1 MRFWE
6 GTLLRND
13 DEAGD
18 PLDPR
23 AYNLLLKLSSRCIIK
38 RKGECYETKDTL
50 RNIQHYTFI
59 QNTPSHTYTHKHVHI
74 HTHTHMHAY
83 TLINTHAHTH
93 TNSHTQ
99 TYVALKLRQVDPQST
114 LTVVNS

>member
-1 MRFWE
+1 M
-6 GTLLRND
+6 
-13 DEAGD
+13 
-18 PLDPR
+18 
-23 AYNLLLKLSSRCIIK
+23 
-38 RKGECYETKDTL
+38 GECYETKDTL

-93 TNSHTQ
+93 KFTHTNIRSSKVETSGPSVH
-99 TYVALKLRQVDPQST
+99 
-114 LTVVNS
+114 VNSLLVYLFIGLPLFQENGSKDFLDIWHKVRPW